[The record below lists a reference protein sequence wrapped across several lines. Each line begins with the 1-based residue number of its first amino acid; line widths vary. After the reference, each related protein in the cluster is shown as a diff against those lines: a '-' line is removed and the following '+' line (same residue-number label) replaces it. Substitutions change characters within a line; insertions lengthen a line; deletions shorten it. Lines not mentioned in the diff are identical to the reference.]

1 MYTQI
6 YIHMYTQNYLDKS
19 ILQRTLLLI
28 YLIYYI
34 GCPKEKCGFFQ
45 ISFFSLVVV
54 VVCWCTHFSSSFFF
68 VKKVKG
74 KKLLH
79 CSLDG
84 CVLRSPVGKWDFLF
98 MSFCF
103 FSYSISSSKLDFRM
117 IRLKDIAQVKKH
129 ATSKASYNQSSSQY
143 LPCWSVSESYL
154 LSSTTYT
161 YYTKSGRKIKFLK
174 KALKYHQMSYNTVII
189 CSVKISHQE
198 FQHKNIF
205 LSQFLLLLHVVCI
218 LFSFFHHDETFLLD
232 VFFWKCNLKNFNEC
246 MTFFSQ
252 FGRSFGDLWDFGYW
266 KQLEHLAQDQ
276 LRIKKRLTT
285 SIPRKMMGGMGE
297 IFHASLLSSSSKK
310 QFIPWKNAE
319 QKNKQVRSRRRFS
332 RSSIQSL

>member
-1 MYTQI
+1 
-6 YIHMYTQNYLDKS
+6 
-19 ILQRTLLLI
+19 
-28 YLIYYI
+28 
-34 GCPKEKCGFFQ
+34 
-45 ISFFSLVVV
+45 
-54 VVCWCTHFSSSFFF
+54 
-68 VKKVKG
+68 
-74 KKLLH
+74 
-79 CSLDG
+79 
-84 CVLRSPVGKWDFLF
+84 

-154 LSSTTYT
+154 LSSSTYT